1 MIWNNRALERR
12 AGIFLPLC
20 LVLFWAFFGMNACS
34 YRPAYDPVDLASQV
48 DVIKENEFILFTP
61 KNLAPGKWAL
71 MFYPGGLVEMDA
83 YTPIV
88 TQIASRGYP
97 CILLK
102 MPFDLAVFDAQAGK
116 GFLPIY
122 PDRNWIVGGHSLGG
136 AMASGLAKQETSRVK
151 ALFLLAAYPGEADT
165 LASAKLPVLSISAS
179 RDGLATPAKIEANK
193 KLLPPDTKYVVIDG
207 GNHSQFGS
215 YGQQSGDGT
224 ASISRSAQHSRV
236 ADEIHAF
243 LRSQP

>member
-1 MIWNNRALERR
+1 MNRNNPVVKNIHV
-12 AGIFLPLC
+12 GFL
-20 LVLFWAFFGMNACS
+20 LVGLLFFVLNGCS
-34 YRPAYDPVDLASQV
+34 YRPAYEPVDLAGQV
-48 DVIKENEFILFTP
+48 EVKKENEFILFTP

-97 CILLK
+97 CILIK
-102 MPFDLAVFDAQAGK
+102 MPFDLAVFDAQVGK
-116 GFLPIY
+116 NFFPIY
-122 PDRNWIVGGHSLGG
+122 PDHHWIVGGHSLGG
-136 AMASGLAKQETSRVK
+136 AMAGGLAKQETSRVK

-179 RDGLATPAKIEANK
+179 QDGLATPAKIEANK
-193 KLLPPDTKYVVIDG
+193 KFLPSDTKYVVIEG
-207 GNHSQFGS
+207 GNHSQFES
-215 YGQQSGDGT
+215 YGAQNGDGT
-224 ASISRSAQHSRV
+224 ATISRSAQHNRV
-236 ADEIHAF
+236 ADEINAF